1 MITKDSVTGGAVD
14 IAGFVSSLAEGGTS
28 IMAGATKGNVSGR
41 KARSTNATL
50 GADEEAPQLVANRAD
65 TRYTSAPKGL
75 DKVLLRRAVA
85 ILESFDS
92 HDIVATQLNMDALR
106 GLVLE
111 LWESAQSATQ
121 LHQDILTLIEEAV
134 LSVTS
139 LNEDQILALKEGF
152 RDLANPILVQVHVDL
167 IRDRLIAQGFSPL
180 ALLSEL
186 SDDGSN

>member
-14 IAGFVSSLAEGGTS
+14 MAGFVSSLTEGGTS
-28 IMAGATKGNVSGR
+28 ILAGTTKGNTPGR
-41 KARSTNATL
+41 KTRSTNATL
-50 GADEEAPQLVANRAD
+50 GADEEAPQLVTDRAD
-65 TRYTSAPKGL
+65 TRYASTAKGL
-75 DKVLLRRAVA
+75 DKALLRRAVA
-85 ILESFDS
+85 ILESFDA
-92 HDIVATQLNMDALR
+92 HDIVTTQLNMDALR

-111 LWESAQSATQ
+111 LWEGAQSATR
-121 LHQDILTLIEEAV
+121 LHRDILALIEEAV

-139 LNEDQILALKEGF
+139 LSQDQILALKEGF

-186 SDDGSN
+186 ADDGGN

>member
-1 MITKDSVTGGAVD
+1 MITRDSMTGGGVD
-14 IAGFVSSLAEGGTS
+14 MAGFVSPLTEAGTN
-28 IMAGATKGNVSGR
+28 IMPGATKGNAPGR

-50 GADEEAPQLVANRAD
+50 GADEEAPQLTASRPD
-65 TRYTSAPKGL
+65 SRYTSAPKGL
-75 DKVLLRRAVA
+75 DKALLRRAVA

-92 HDIVATQLNMDALR
+92 HDVVATELNMDALR

-121 LHQDILTLIEEAV
+121 LHQDILALMEGAV

-139 LNEDQILALKEGF
+139 LNEAQVLALKEGF

-180 ALLSEL
+180 ALLGEL
-186 SDDGSN
+186 ANDGGS